1 MVKIMENPLSKW
13 KRFGGKTHHF
23 RKPTI
28 SCRHGKF
35 EDRII
40 EKNPASTRWRFAFNH
55 FFYPFFNRGKKRS
68 DLTKDMLTKMGGW
81 FNHKVKKKLVNQF
94 CCLWDFGSISFI
106 QKTHLK
112 LKYTLLGTSPCPLA
126 LLKMAN
132 SSNLIPMFFC
142 TSELRIC
149 SLKLLE
155 GAFTIKFPNIS
166 CLKENLPLQDVRW
179 LFAQGLMRGQG
190 PSELLTPW
198 RKRMAY

>member
-1 MVKIMENPLSKW
+1 MIFLFP
-13 KRFGGKTHHF
+13 
-23 RKPTI
+23 
-28 SCRHGKF
+28 
-35 EDRII
+35 
-40 EKNPASTRWRFAFNH
+40 RW
-55 FFYPFFNRGKKRS
+55 
-68 DLTKDMLTKMGGW
+68 DMLVPWGVFCSDGW
-81 FNHKVKKKLVNQF
+81 LKNHKVKKNSSTNSAVK
-94 CCLWDFGSISFI
+94 DFGSISFI